1 MQKRN
6 EETTSQAESNGRL
19 SESMEEEESN
29 NKADGSSSKR
39 PLRFYADLPEAD
51 LPEVEAFVAILG
63 PHVDKVFV
71 KTGAKE
77 DANRIRVGFFWH
89 FSDQF
94 GYYQI
99 CRLHIT

>member
-1 MQKRN
+1 MDKSKQN
-6 EETTSQAESNGRL
+6 PQSSPLVIFIFLEAPNTTTSQAESNGRL

-77 DANRIRVGFFWH
+77 DANRIRVGFF
-89 FSDQF
+89 
-94 GYYQI
+94 
-99 CRLHIT
+99 